1 MTDSSVKSK
10 KTKGIVKVTKRGKGA
25 RAKAVAK
32 KKGVAQAVAVNV
44 RIGGKSKQE
53 KEEKAPSAPIIT
65 VAPTFAPQFQQ
76 PAQQIQQPSYIL
88 RGVPVINYESSLS
101 RDQIKP
107 SKSIV
112 SQSFE
117 TPLTKLEQSSTQN
130 INVPSAIE
138 QRGVVENS
146 TFNKAHKS
154 IETTGLSTQHRFESP
169 LEELRNKIQTYNLPP
184 NPTKMG
190 PPHRFDL
197 ARQEDERKDAETSSF
212 QTPSKRTGRPP
223 SRSEGQSLPPS
234 MPSKK
239 QLQELIKKYNTD
251 NPKSTVS
258 YSKLNQIPLYNLAV
272 EKKLIKK

>member
-53 KEEKAPSAPIIT
+53 KEEKVQAAPIIT

-88 RGVPVINYESSLS
+88 RGMPVISYESSLS
-101 RDQIKP
+101 KDQIKP

-169 LEELRNKIQTYNLPP
+169 LEELRNKIQTYSLPP
-184 NPTKMG
+184 NPIKTG
-190 PPHRFDL
+190 VPHRFDL
-197 ARQEDERKDAETSSF
+197 ARKEEERKVPETVIS
-212 QTPSKRTGRPP
+212 PSKRTGRPA
-223 SRSEGQSLPPS
+223 SRTEGQELPPS

-258 YSKLNQIPLYNLAV
+258 YSKLNQLPLYNLAV

>member
-1 MTDSSVKSK
+1 MTDSSVKFK

-53 KEEKAPSAPIIT
+53 KEEKVQAAPIIT

-88 RGVPVINYESSLS
+88 RGIPVISYESSLS
-101 RDQIKP
+101 KDQIKP

-130 INVPSAIE
+130 INVPSSIE

-169 LEELRNKIQTYNLPP
+169 LEELRNKIQTYSLPP

-197 ARQEDERKDAETSSF
+197 ARKEDERKVPETVIS
-212 QTPSKRTGRPP
+212 
-223 SRSEGQSLPPS
+223 
-234 MPSKK
+234 PSKK
-239 QLQELIKKYNTD
+239 GRPASRIEGQELPPNIPDKKELQALFKQYNTD
-251 NPKSTVS
+251 NPKNRVKK
-258 YSKLNQIPLYNLAV
+258 YDKMNKIPLYNLAV